1 MERVPL
7 AAITLLALVLAARRA
22 EAWGPPWRSRAAASR
37 AQDHQAARHSTREI
51 HVGNLAVT
59 EIAGDQKWNHRAVFF
74 PSTRVGYAVG
84 YGGYLA
90 KTVDGGRHWQTQDIG
105 VSSPLFGLYFFDEQ
119 RGVAVGE
126 RGVVLRTVDGGE
138 TWERSSYPR
147 SDEVR
152 DVAFWDRRHGVA
164 VGRGIGTT
172 DDGGRTWRERSYTP
186 VGVSVPPGFRTF
198 LWKIAI
204 TGPRSAVVC
213 ALGGGLFHTQDRG
226 ASWEAIESEEV
237 HHFYALSFP
246 DRATGYAAGQGGMW
260 KTVDG
265 GKRWRPVPLG
275 PREVYGLHFFDALHG
290 IAVGR
295 GMGPYRGPITE
306 TVRVTSDGGAT
317 WHASTTS
324 IGPPMLNAIH
334 FPTRQAGFAAGGDQ
348 ILKVRPARAGR
359 F

>member
-22 EAWGPPWRSRAAASR
+22 EAWGPPWRGG
-37 AQDHQAARHSTREI
+37 AARDTTREI
-51 HVGNLAVT
+51 RVGNLAVT
-59 EIAGDQKWNHRAVFF
+59 ELARDQKWNHRTVFF
-74 PSTRVGYAVG
+74 ASTRVGYAAG

-90 KTVDGGRHWQTQDIG
+90 KTVDGGKSWQTQDIG
-105 VSSPLFGLYFFDEQ
+105 VSSPLFGLYFFDER
-119 RGVAVGE
+119 RGLAVGDL
-126 RGVVLRTVDGGE
+126 GVVLRTVDGGK
-138 TWERSSYPR
+138 TWERSPYPR
-147 SDEVR
+147 SHEVR

-237 HHFYALSFP
+237 PPFYALSFP

-348 ILKVRPARAGR
+348 ILKVGPARAGR